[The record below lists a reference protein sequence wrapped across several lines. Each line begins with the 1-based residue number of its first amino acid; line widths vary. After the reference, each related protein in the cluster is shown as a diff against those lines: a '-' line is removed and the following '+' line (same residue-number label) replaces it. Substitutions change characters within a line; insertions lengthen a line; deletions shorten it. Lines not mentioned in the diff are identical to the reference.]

1 MAFLAQ
7 QGSWKWPVELVS
19 EAQKYEKAVRDG
31 MSVEGL
37 RDMIEHWMA
46 TIADLHPFTNKAVYG
61 ARLDG
66 TEKDIFVD
74 TLLFAK
80 PPLSSHTK
88 IEVRNLSTRGDLDT
102 EDGVQE
108 CYTSIPFYVVSRSWD
123 DGGNPSLTPVSR
135 VSIMIRPGPVTPEL
149 TVRIE
154 LENEEETE
162 VTLHEEGGVIFVD
175 PQQGEVAELVM
186 ALANCDALSALEYIR
201 TKRLR
206 HESRETQQCQRLFCS
221 CKRFGR
227 QYVNTDMA
235 EFVRCSTTKEQD
247 KIDKLYDWI
256 WHYSM
261 PQYPSLWDMEHVK
274 TCFKF
279 QARLATL
286 CSESRVILQPEC
298 RWNEDL
304 KGIIKIAEDVS
315 LLLGW
320 QRDPK
325 SETSASDVEDQQ
337 TVGRIPPGCVM
348 QMTKQAGQ
356 TTIETTLAALA
367 AVRRKFVEVEFWGD
381 DGEDD
386 LRCYLDSQA
395 NFAPAKIPKRLWNVR
410 TGLRHHGE
418 PGQTKYCAVSYV
430 WEQWEAKSNPGVST
444 SVDDG
449 FYSAPE
455 DEDDVPGGS
464 GEKKNKGPQPDLER
478 IRKVLLKVA
487 DITRID
493 LFWIDAKCIIQSGK
507 RGERDKLNELPNM
520 GNYYGGAA
528 FTLALLPD
536 VTARLKTPVPIPWQV
551 IDVDA
556 HRKENSELVSQYT
569 KCRWMR
575 RIWTMQEAWLARKL
589 VVMTGGKNGQLIRG
603 DYLELLRTSAATIE
617 QYGALP
623 MCLEWFNTGSS
634 LLMGACTGHLIT
646 PGETPTLLTRPA
658 GSVLLNDDGSG
669 LQARRTTLQ
678 RALRLSNGRSATN
691 PKDTLVGLL
700 GMVDG
705 GEELQ
710 VSLGD
715 EERQQRTE
723 ATRKDAQSPERGF
736 ILAAKKGMLGP
747 EIMLCG
753 TASTKEGYYWL
764 PSLKDKAASVEL
776 PHSSSLVLGG
786 TLEVVTGGI
795 RVHALEV
802 ILIKVRV
809 MNSKTVGT
817 GESAWK
823 YSCTVMFDWGPNMEA
838 TIESVKRVKQ
848 KKQRVLLLERTNKGG
863 PFISVRGKP
872 RAGIYYR
879 RKQGFLLTLK
889 GESPQEPLEAT
900 LGEHFKKR
908 IIG

>member
-1 MAFLAQ
+1 MAFLRQ

-19 EAQKYEKAVRDG
+19 EAQKYEQAVRDG
-31 MSVEGL
+31 MSMEGL
-37 RDMIEHWMA
+37 RDMIDHWMA

-66 TEKDIFVD
+66 SEKDIFVD
-74 TLLFAK
+74 TLLFAR
-80 PPLSSHTK
+80 PLSSSHTK
-88 IEVRNLSTRGDLDT
+88 LEVRDLSTREEIDA
-102 EDGVQE
+102 EEVVQE

-123 DGGNPSLTPVSR
+123 DGGNPSFTPVSR
-135 VSIMIRPGPVTPEL
+135 VCITITPGPTTPDL
-149 TVRIE
+149 SVRIQ
-154 LENEEETE
+154 LENGEEAE

-186 ALANCDALSALEYIR
+186 ALASCNSLSALKYIT
-201 TKRLR
+201 TKQLR

-235 EFVRCSTTKEQD
+235 EFVRCSTTNEKD

-286 CSESRVILQPEC
+286 CSESRVIVQPEC

-304 KGIIKIAEDVS
+304 KGMIKIAEDVS

-320 QRDPK
+320 QRDPRE
-325 SETSASDVEDQQ
+325 ETPTSDAEDRQV
-337 TVGRIPPGCVM
+337 VGRIPPGCVM

-356 TTIETTLAALA
+356 STIETTLAALA

-395 NFAPAKIPKRLWNVR
+395 NFAPAEVPKRLWNVR
-410 TGLRHHGE
+410 TGLRHRGE
-418 PGQTKYCAVSYV
+418 PGRTKYCAVSYV
-430 WEQWEAKSNPGVST
+430 WEQWEKKSNSG
-444 SVDDG
+444 SVALADDG
-449 FYSAPE
+449 FYSPTEE
-455 DEDDVPGGS
+455 DEDNSGG
-464 GEKKNKGPQPDLER
+464 KKNKNPMPQPDLER
-478 IRKVLLKVA
+478 LRRVLLKVA
-487 DITRID
+487 DVTRID
-493 LFWIDAKCIIQSGK
+493 LFWVDAKCIIQPGR
-507 RGERDKLNELPNM
+507 RGDRDKLKELPKM
-520 GNYYGGAA
+520 GDYYGGAA
-528 FTLALLPD
+528 FTIALLPD

-551 IDVDA
+551 IDADA
-556 HRKENSELVSQYT
+556 HRKENSELISQYT
-569 KCRWMR
+569 RCRWMR

-603 DYLELLRTSAATIE
+603 DYLELLRASGATIE

-623 MCLEWFNTGSS
+623 MCLEWFNTGPS

-658 GSVLLNDDGSG
+658 GSVLLNDDGTG
-669 LQARRTTLQ
+669 LQARTTTLQ

-705 GEELQ
+705 GRELQ
-710 VSLGD
+710 VSLGNAD
-715 EERQQRTE
+715 GQHNTV
-723 ATRKDAQSPERGF
+723 AGKSDAQSPERAF

-764 PSLKDKAASVEL
+764 PRLKDKAASVEL

-802 ILIKVRV
+802 VLIKVKV
-809 MNSKTVGT
+809 MNRKTVGT

-823 YSCTVMFDWGPNMEA
+823 YSCRVVIDGRPNTEA

-848 KKQRVLLLERTNKGG
+848 KKQRVLLLDRSNKWG

-889 GESPQEPLEAT
+889 GESPQEPLEST
-900 LGEHFKKR
+900 LGAQFKDR